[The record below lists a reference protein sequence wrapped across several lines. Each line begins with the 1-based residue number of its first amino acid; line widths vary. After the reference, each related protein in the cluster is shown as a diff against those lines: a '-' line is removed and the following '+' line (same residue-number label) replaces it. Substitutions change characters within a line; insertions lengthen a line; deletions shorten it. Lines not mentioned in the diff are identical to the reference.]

1 MATILH
7 ELGFFNEALKEISM
21 AIQTAD
27 HLDQKKEYLLRMEYM
42 KVAALQGNK
51 PDYSSLLGVSSGV
64 GTGEQMKRAYRKLA
78 LKLHPDKAASSVQ
91 IDNRLGETG
100 IVLEDIKL
108 KQNIVDRATW
118 LFKLIGEAYAAS
130 GNEP

>member
-1 MATILH
+1 
-7 ELGFFNEALKEISM
+7 M

-27 HLDQKKEYLLRMEYM
+27 HPDQKKEYLSRMESI
-42 KVAALQGNK
+42 KLASSRGDK
-51 PDYSSLLGVSSGV
+51 PDYCGLLGVPS

-91 IDNRLGETG
+91 MDNRLGETG
-100 IVLEDIKL
+100 IVFQDLAIK
-108 KQNIVDRATW
+108 QSIVDRATW

-130 GNEP
+130 